1 MEDGVIWLALVVFHN
16 PDACYDYVV
25 EHKLME
31 QLDWQCI
38 LIEDESLAPAYSLRP
53 KARRD

>member
-1 MEDGVIWLALVVFHN
+1 MIWLALVVFQDA
-16 PDACYDYVV
+16 DACHDYVV

-38 LIEDESLAPAYSLRP
+38 LIEDDALAPTYSLRP
-53 KARRD
+53 KARGD